1 MSVLQ
6 QVLVV
11 IAALCLMPYVVKLLW
26 KLYLIP
32 TAAYFV
38 CTRLVWPAWAAAH
51 KELAVCLFAASVLV
65 FVGAWLLKLIQYRRD
80 KRDEAAQ
87 ILTRMG
93 YDPKEYKIV

>member
-1 MSVLQ
+1 MSVLE

-11 IAALCLMPYVVKLLW
+11 IAALALMPYVVKLLW

-32 TAAYFV
+32 VAVYFV

-51 KELAVCLFAASVLV
+51 KELAVCLFAASVLT
-65 FVGAWLLKLIQYRRD
+65 FAGAWALKLMQYRRE
-80 KRDEAAQ
+80 KRDEEAQ
-87 ILTRMG
+87 ILTSLG

>member
-1 MSVLQ
+1 MSILE

-32 TAAYFV
+32 VAAYLV
-38 CTRLVWPAWAAAH
+38 CTRLIWPAWAAAH
-51 KELAVCLFAASVLV
+51 KELAVGLFAASVLF
-65 FVGAWLLKLIQYRRD
+65 FVGTWAWKLMQYRRE
-80 KRDEAAQ
+80 KRDEEAQ
-87 ILTRMG
+87 ILTSLG